1 MKQFYK
7 ECRYKTMIQLEVN
20 QANLDSLIKEIDNK
34 LLGIEELTK
43 PYVLEQISKAVFT
56 ITGERFVLAA
66 DSYARS
72 NPKAM
77 HHVYEWGKIG
87 YPEGRLFVINMLS
100 MLGGT
105 LEIGSEFLPSSL
117 PVPINPELQVPGPTG
132 KTVTAQ
138 NIFRDKAEI
147 MEGGT
152 AVRFTA
158 KRVLSFMGNN
168 GIAFIAKGTP
178 VNILNP
184 GGSKVKNSFTRFMV
198 DWYVANAGVIMDSSG
213 FYERIVNDAA
223 VALNVTGSN
232 AEQVRAAVA
241 RAAEQASQ
249 GKEMIR

>member
-1 MKQFYK
+1 ML
-7 ECRYKTMIQLEVN
+7 QLQVN
-20 QANLDSLIKEIDNK
+20 QANLDKLLKEIDNK
-34 LLGIEELTK
+34 VLGIKELTS

-66 DSYARS
+66 DSYAKS

-87 YPEGRLFVINMLS
+87 YPEGRLFVINMIS

-105 LEIGSEFLPSSL
+105 LEIGSEFLPSKV
-117 PVPINPELQVPGPTG
+117 PVPINPTLEIPGPTG
-132 KTVTAQ
+132 KTVTSQ

-158 KRVLSFMGNN
+158 KKVLAFMDNG

-178 VNILNP
+178 VNILKP
-184 GGSKVKNSFTRFMV
+184 GGTAVKNSFTKFMV
-198 DWYVANAGVIMDSSG
+198 DWYVANAGLIMDSSG
-213 FYERIVNDAA
+213 FYEKIVNDAA
-223 VALNVTGSN
+223 VALNATGSN

-241 RAAEQASQ
+241 RAAEQAGQ
-249 GKEMIR
+249 GKGSIK